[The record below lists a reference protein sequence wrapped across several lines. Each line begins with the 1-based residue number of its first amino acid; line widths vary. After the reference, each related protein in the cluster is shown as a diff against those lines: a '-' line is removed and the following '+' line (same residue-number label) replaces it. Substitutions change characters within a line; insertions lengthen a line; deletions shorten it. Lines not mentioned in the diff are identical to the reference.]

1 MGFECGANGRG
12 SRKGVGRSGLFVPL
26 SVIDRTG
33 APPESEGINRRDR

>member
-1 MGFECGANGRG
+1 MRRQWAREPQGGWAQ
-12 SRKGVGRSGLFVPL
+12 GVFVPL